1 MNIDT
6 GSVFYFIFN
15 MTVKDY
21 DFSRNLSETKLLDEL
36 GFNSSFKVSIECP
49 EEAGNHSIF

>member
-36 GFNSSFKVSIECP
+36 DFNSSFKVSIECP
-49 EEAGNHSIF
+49 AGGGKSF